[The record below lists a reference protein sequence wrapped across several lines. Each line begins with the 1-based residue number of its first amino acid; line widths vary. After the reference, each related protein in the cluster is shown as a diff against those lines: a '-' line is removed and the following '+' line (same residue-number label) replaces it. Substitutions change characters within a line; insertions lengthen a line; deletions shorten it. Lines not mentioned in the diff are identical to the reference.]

1 MRVSTAFNRLL
12 QVPGASVAAVSFE
25 GEGVVVSLRRRAR
38 RLVCPRCGC
47 LGRAGYDR
55 RERRRWRHLD
65 LGATRCFLEC
75 ELRRFPCPGCRK
87 VVTEA
92 VAWARPGAR
101 FTHDFED
108 VVAWLAQQA
117 AFSVIGRLLRVSWRS
132 VAAIVRRVVAAE
144 LDRRRL
150 RDLYLLG
157 VDEVSYRRGQ
167 RYLTL
172 VADHSD
178 GAVVWTGTGRGATT
192 LAQFFE
198 GLGEQETKKVKA
210 VSIDMSGG
218 YQKALAEH
226 CAQATVCFD
235 PFHVVALC
243 NRALDELRRQLW
255 RTLGK
260 SRGSGRFVKGTR
272 WALLKNPAALTDSQ
286 RGTLAFLAKVNS
298 PLYRGYLLKEQ
309 LRAIYAPQSRPHAA
323 RLLETW
329 LRAALRSKLKPFVKL
344 ARTLREHKQ
353 GILNAIR
360 LGLSNSR
367 LEGLNS
373 RIRLISHRSFGFHSA
388 EPLMALIHL
397 CCGRIRI
404 ELPT

>member
-12 QVPGASVAAVSFE
+12 QVPGASVVAVSFE
-25 GEGVVVSLRRRAR
+25 REGIVVGLRRRGR
-38 RLVCPRCGC
+38 RLVCPRCGVI
-47 LGRAGYDR
+47 GRVGYDR

-75 ELRRFPCPGCRK
+75 ELRRFPCAGCGR

-92 VAWARPGAR
+92 VPWARPRAR
-101 FTHDFED
+101 FTRDFED

-117 AFSVIGRLLRVSWRS
+117 AFSVISRLLRVTWRS
-132 VAAIVRRVVAAE
+132 VAAIVGRVVSGE
-144 LDRRRL
+144 LERRRL
-150 RDLYLLG
+150 GELYLIG

-172 VADHSD
+172 VADHTD
-178 GAVVWTGTGRGATT
+178 GAVVWAGKGRGAAT
-192 LAQFFE
+192 LERFFDQ
-198 GLGEQETKKVKA
+198 LGDSETKKVRA

-218 YQKALAEH
+218 YQKALRER

-235 PFHVVALC
+235 PFHVVALA
-243 NRALDELRRQLW
+243 NRALDQLRRTLW
-255 RTLGK
+255 NLQGK
-260 SRGSGRFVKGTR
+260 SKGGGAFVKGTR
-272 WALLKNPAALTDSQ
+272 WALLKDPAALTESQ
-286 RGTLAFLAKVNS
+286 QGALAFLAKLNS

-309 LRAIYAPQSRPHAA
+309 LRALYQPASRAHARA
-323 RLLETW
+323 LLDTW
-329 LRAALRSKLKPFVKL
+329 LRAAARSKLKPFVKL
-344 ARTLREHKQ
+344 AKTLREHKQ

-367 LEGLNS
+367 LEGLAS

-388 EPLMALIHL
+388 EPLIALIHL
-397 CCGRIRI
+397 CCGRITVS
-404 ELPT
+404 LPT